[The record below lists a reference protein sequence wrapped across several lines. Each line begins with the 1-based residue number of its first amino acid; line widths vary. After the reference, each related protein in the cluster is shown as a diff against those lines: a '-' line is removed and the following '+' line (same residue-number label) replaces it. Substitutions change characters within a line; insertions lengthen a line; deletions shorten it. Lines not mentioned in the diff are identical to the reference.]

1 MIQSSLLVV
10 LEERNLGSPSSYVVY
25 GTGLLDGRW
34 TMDGERRKMEKKTTP
49 EAFGCLGLLPVVVVV
64 VGVQAIYLIVNYRFD
79 LIQLH
84 LIIAASR

>member
-1 MIQSSLLVV
+1 M
-10 LEERNLGSPSSYVVY
+10 SYMEQDFSMD
-25 GTGLLDGRW
+25 GGRW

-64 VGVQAIYLIVNYRFD
+64 GVQAIYLIVNYRFD